1 MKGKLKIVVPVVVL
15 LVLGCAYKFV
25 LSKPSAVAKP
35 RVGEVYV
42 LPHDFVVNLSDDR
55 YAKVS
60 VALELQPGVP
70 LPKPPV
76 AGEGGG
82 EAAPG
87 GDRAATG
94 DMPEEAI
101 VRDIITDT
109 LTDASPGELVNRK
122 DRRALKQ
129 RILRAIKAD
138 TDVQV
143 RHVLFTDV
151 AVQ

>member
-1 MKGKLKIVVPVVVL
+1 MKSKLKIVIPVVLVL
-15 LVLGCAYKFV
+15 LGGAYKFV
-25 LSKPSAVAKP
+25 LSKPAAVAKP

-42 LPHDFVVNLSDDR
+42 LPQDLVVNLSGAR

-70 LPKPPV
+70 LPKPPA

-82 EAAPG
+82 DAAPG
-87 GDRAATG
+87 GDGTTTG

-101 VRDIITDT
+101 VRDIVTDT
-109 LTDASPGELVNRK
+109 LTDATPGELVNRK
-122 DRRALKQ
+122 GRRTLKQ
-129 RILRAIKAD
+129 RILRAIKAN